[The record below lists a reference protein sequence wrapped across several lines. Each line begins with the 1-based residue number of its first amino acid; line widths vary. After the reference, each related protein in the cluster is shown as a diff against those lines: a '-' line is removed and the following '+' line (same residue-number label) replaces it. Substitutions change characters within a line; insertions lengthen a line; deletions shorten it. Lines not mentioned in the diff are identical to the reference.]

1 MLDEPTVGL
10 DPIARDGVWDRVRA
24 MRAEHG
30 MTVLLTTHYMEEADE
45 LCDTV
50 ALMHRGR
57 LAAAGSPAQL
67 QGRPRA
73 GRDAGRRLPPPR
85 RRRPRR
91 FSGKEGIRDVR
102 RSRATARKLG

>member
-1 MLDEPTVGL
+1 
-10 DPIARDGVWDRVRA
+10 
-24 MRAEHG
+24 

-57 LAAAGSPAQL
+57 LAAAGSPARS
-67 QGRPRA
+67 RPPSART
-73 GRDAGRRLPPPR
+73 PR
-85 RRRPRR
+85 SKTSSATTQASTSPTTRE
-91 FSGKEGIRDVR
+91 EGFRDVR